1 MKVGFKMKKELQDTY
16 VALHLIEGLFKQELI
31 SLTEYK
37 AILADYSKQLDVS
50 EFFAR
55 ITDKKEKTKVKG
67 AA

>member
-1 MKVGFKMKKELQDTY
+1 MKKELQDTY